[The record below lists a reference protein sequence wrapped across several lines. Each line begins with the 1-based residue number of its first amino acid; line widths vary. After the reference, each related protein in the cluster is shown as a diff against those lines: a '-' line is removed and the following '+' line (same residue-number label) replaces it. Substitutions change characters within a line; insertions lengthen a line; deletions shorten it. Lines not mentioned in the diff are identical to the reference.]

1 MLSDLT
7 KQNQSEKLR
16 IDSFAMSRRFRITEF
31 LIEKTIFVT
40 SFAAILAVLLIF
52 AFVFKESLPIFTN
65 PEVQKEASI
74 GKFVT
79 QREWQPVS
87 DNPRYAFLP
96 LVVGTLKVVLVA
108 ALFAIP
114 IAILAALYTTEFAT
128 GRLREFLKPAV
139 EMLAGIPSVVLG
151 FFALIVMASFL
162 QGIFHYEMRLN
173 AFNAGLALGLA
184 MIPTIY
190 SVSEDAL
197 NAVPRALREASLALG
212 ATTWHTATR
221 VALPVAM
228 PGILAAVILG
238 VARAIGETMIVLM
251 ASGNAALT
259 SLNIFESCRTF
270 PATIAAELAEVVFGS
285 AHYHTLFFIGS
296 VLFAVTLVFN
306 MTTQAVSGRLQK
318 KLAGN

>member
-1 MLSDLT
+1 MPSKQT
-7 KQNQSEKLR
+7 KQNEPENPR
-16 IDSFAMSRRFRITEF
+16 IDSFAMSKRFRITEF
-31 LIEKTIFVT
+31 FIERIIFVT
-40 SFAAILAVLLIF
+40 SFAAILGVLLIF
-52 AFVFKESLPIFTN
+52 AFVLKESLPIFTDA
-65 PEVQKEASI
+65 EVQQEASI
-74 GKFVT
+74 EKFIT
-79 QREWQPVS
+79 QRAWQPVS

-96 LVVGTLKVVLVA
+96 LVIGTFKVVLVA

-114 IAILAALYTTEFAT
+114 VAILAALYTTEFAT

-139 EMLAGIPSVVLG
+139 EILAGVPSVVLG
-151 FFALIVMASFL
+151 FFALMVMASFL
-162 QGIFHYEMRLN
+162 QGIFHYDMRLN

-184 MIPTIY
+184 MIPTVY

-221 VALPVAM
+221 IALPVAM

-259 SLNIFESCRTF
+259 SINVFESSRTF

-296 VLFAVTLVFN
+296 VLFAITLVFN

>member
-1 MLSDLT
+1 
-7 KQNQSEKLR
+7 
-16 IDSFAMSRRFRITEF
+16 MSKRFRLTEF

-40 SFAAILAVLLIF
+40 SFAAIAAVLLIF
-52 AFVFKESLPIFTN
+52 VFVFKESLPILTN
-65 PEVQKEASI
+65 SEIKQEASI

-79 QREWQPVS
+79 QTEWQPVS

-108 ALFAIP
+108 ALFAVP
-114 IAILAALYTTEFAT
+114 ISILAALYTTEFAT
-128 GRLREFLKPAV
+128 SRLKEILKPAV

-162 QGIFHYEMRLN
+162 QGVFHYEMRLN

-184 MIPTIY
+184 MIPTVY

-197 NAVPRALREASLALG
+197 NAVPRSVREASLALG
-212 ATTWHTATR
+212 ASTWQTAWR
-221 VALPVAM
+221 IAISVAL

-251 ASGNAALT
+251 ASGNAALV
-259 SLNIFESCRTF
+259 SANIFESSRTF
-270 PATIAAELAEVVFGS
+270 PATIAAELGEVVFGS

-296 VLFAVTLVFN
+296 VLFGITLVFN
-306 MTTQAVSGRLQK
+306 MATHAVSSRVQK
-318 KLAGN
+318 KLAGD